1 MIIKDIHLAGFKHFS
16 PQENLDIR
24 NISSERILSLRG
36 ENKRFLFKTIL
47 AIIFGMHNDEHGY
60 FRSPEHDTVFTGRIT
75 LRYEKNDIFIERDF
89 LTGIIAVLSNGK
101 KPKSIFQGKTLHN
114 LPGEND
120 PYQDFLQSIFSFVK
134 KDELLGFCLP
144 LLEKNSIPL
153 GEALN
158 RLYLFLRPKFNMA
171 LLERNEKRTLF
182 FLQNVNGELVQKV
195 ETTQSAKIKLKLY
208 ALLRQIDQG
217 IKNIEHD
224 KYLLEEFLALK
235 NYAPDTEMET
245 YGMGD
250 LDRQKKQ
257 LVLNIN
263 NYQNAFKQQQ
273 TFETQLDKLKLKRNQ
288 IKTIISK
295 ELLVYADLPVSFIED
310 FYRYQELTTDLSHQK
325 IEYDRKNIQVL
336 NLIDDMHAIK
346 RSGIL
351 YSSLIG
357 ISILLTGMLL
367 KPEWGIINAFIA
379 AVALITT
386 AAFFKRKKS
395 FSLNLIDTKRRQQM
409 EIRQHIK
416 NCESELGILR
426 DDAFLLDDFDSI
438 DEHISNFK
446 RYKKLH
452 GNLKQINGKINHIEQ
467 GALRGTIDVLEKIEN
482 RYPGFSIQKPVDKKH
497 FLERLKSELA
507 TIEQK
512 KMLSISPEEHIRKII
527 LQYADLAKRL
537 KIHQKKLL
545 QKLPADLHP
554 DRIAGEVQRL
564 NRFIVF
570 KTSGYDIIP

>member
-24 NISSERILSLRG
+24 NINSERILALRG
-36 ENKRFLFKTIL
+36 ENKRYLFRTIL
-47 AIIFGMHNDEHGY
+47 AIIFGMSADEHSY
-60 FRSPEHDTVFTGRIT
+60 FRSPEHNTVFTGRIT

-101 KPKSIFQGKTLHN
+101 KPKSIFQGKALLN
-114 LPGEND
+114 LSAEID
-120 PYQDFLQSIFSFVK
+120 PYRDFLQSIFSFVK
-134 KDELLGFCLP
+134 KDELLSFCRP
-144 LLEKNSIPL
+144 LLERNSIPL

-158 RLYLFLRPKFNMA
+158 RLYLFLRPKFNIA
-171 LLERNEKRTLF
+171 LLERNEKRSHF

-195 ETTQSAKIKLKLY
+195 ESTQSAKTKLKLY
-208 ALLRQIDQG
+208 ALLRQIGQG

-235 NYAPDTEMET
+235 SDTPGTEMET
-245 YGMGD
+245 YVNAD
-250 LDRQKKQ
+250 LDQQKKQ
-257 LVLNIN
+257 LLLSIN
-263 NYQNAFKQQQ
+263 DYLNAFKHQQ
-273 TFETQLDKLKLKRNQ
+273 TLETQLEKLKLKRNK
-288 IKTIISK
+288 IKTVISK
-295 ELLVYADLPVSFIED
+295 ELLVYADLPGSFIED

-336 NLIDDMHAIK
+336 NLIDDIHAIK
-346 RSGIL
+346 RSGII

-357 ISILLTGMLL
+357 ISILLTGMLI

-395 FSLNLIDTKRRQQM
+395 FALNLIDTKRRQQM
-409 EIRQHIK
+409 EIRQQIK

-438 DEHISNFK
+438 DEHIGNFK
-446 RYKKLH
+446 RYRELH
-452 GNLKQINGKINHIEQ
+452 GNLKQINEKIKHIEQ
-467 GALRGTIDVLEKIEN
+467 DTLSGTIAILEKIEK
-482 RYPGFSIQKPVDKKH
+482 RYPDFSISKPVDKKQ
-497 FLERLKSELA
+497 FLERLKSELVR
-507 TIEQK
+507 IEQK
-512 KMLSISPEEHIRKII
+512 EMLSISPEERIRKII

-545 QKLPADLHP
+545 QKLPVDIHP

-564 NRFIVF
+564 NRFIAF